1 MKSLRGSCRMSL
13 TKPEL
18 VAAIIRDAG
27 NQIIGGTRL
36 QKIAYLLDVVGYGDG
51 FHFLYKHIGP
61 YSEGV
66 ADSAMTGAL
75 LDHIAEE
82 ERQAEWGGVYSI
94 YSVSGQ
100 SDDSV
105 PIGRRKLA
113 CQANK
118 SGPVTLE
125 LAATAVFLS
134 VEGYSDPWSETARRK
149 PLKIKSG
156 RLERAKKLLAQ
167 LRKIEVPKPLPDFD

>member
-1 MKSLRGSCRMSL
+1 MDFTSYTSTLVLTARVSQIPRRRAPFWVTLPKKSGKRNGEAC
-13 TKPEL
+13 
-18 VAAIIRDAG
+18 D
-27 NQIIGGTRL
+27 
-36 QKIAYLLDVVGYGDG
+36 
-51 FHFLYKHIGP
+51 
-61 YSEGV
+61 
-66 ADSAMTGAL
+66 
-75 LDHIAEE
+75 
-82 ERQAEWGGVYSI
+82 SI

-134 VEGYSDPWSETARRK
+134 EGYSDPWSETARRK

-156 RLERAKKLLAQ
+156 RLEKG
-167 LRKIEVPKPLPDFD
+167 PKNYSQNLERLKCQSRSLISTETCQTPQNHRRFCVRCI

>member
-27 NQIIGGTRL
+27 SQLIGGTRL

-51 FHFLYKHIGP
+51 FHFSYRHFGP
-61 YSEGV
+61 YSESV
-66 ADSAMTGAL
+66 ADSAMMGTL
-75 LDHIAEE
+75 LGLIAEE
-82 ERQAEWGGVYSI
+82 KRQAEWGGI
-94 YSVSGQ
+94 YSVYSVDAQ
-100 SDDSV
+100 PDDGV
-105 PIGRRKLA
+105 PTGRRELA

-118 SGPVTLE
+118 SDTVALE

-134 VEGYSDPWSETARRK
+134 EDYNDPWFETARRK
-149 PLKIKSG
+149 PMKIKSG
-156 RLERAKKLLAQ
+156 RLEKAKSLLSE
-167 LRKIEVPKPLPDFD
+167 LRMIEVPKPLPDFG